1 MVIPSQ
7 APLSEEGVETRWQAP
22 ALRGEGIVQLTNS
35 KEAIKIVVR
44 CITDWSKVQVLPGP
58 PKSSEFADAKRSFDE
73 LREIETK
80 RSKTFKKNA
89 SRMQM
94 SENFL

>member
-7 APLSEEGVETRWQAP
+7 SLPHCGDEEGVETRWQAP
-22 ALRGEGIVQLTNS
+22 AKRGEGIVQLTNS

-58 PKSSEFADAKRSFDE
+58 PESRGSTLSSSIFA
-73 LREIETK
+73 
-80 RSKTFKKNA
+80 
-89 SRMQM
+89 
-94 SENFL
+94 